1 MSYTPIQLLE
11 NWILRQASDAGQAW
25 LDTQREAVASGDPK
39 SLYLAFGF
47 APRKIGKADL
57 ELTELDLNDAAESR
71 PGWQPQT
78 WTIDQA
84 ARVLLLMSLPSEDD
98 AAYLA
103 TIEKLFQTAEIRE
116 QICLYQALQLLPHQE
131 LFDDR
136 LAEGIRTN
144 IKTVFCAIAHCNPLP
159 MELMSEPAWNQM
171 VLKALFIGAAL
182 DPIEGLDQR
191 VNPELARMLID
202 FAHERRA
209 AKRPIPVELWRVAA
223 PFADEIALEDMKALY
238 TSGENLEKSAIAL
251 ALVSTALDEA
261 DEILKTDPEVAKRA
275 ESGDITWRGIAE
287 QAYASEN

>member
-11 NWILRQASDAGQAW
+11 NWILRQASDAGQEW
-25 LDTQREAVASGDPK
+25 LDAQRQAVAQGDMK
-39 SLYLAFGF
+39 ALYMGFGF
-47 APRKIGKADL
+47 APRKVGKADL
-57 ELTELDLNDAAESR
+57 QLTERDLNDAAEAR
-71 PGWQPQT
+71 EGWMPHT

-84 ARVLLLMSLPSEDD
+84 ARVLLLTSLPSEDD
-98 AAYLA
+98 AAYFA

-144 IKTVFCAIAHCNPLP
+144 IKSVFESIAHNNPLP
-159 MELMSEPAWNQM
+159 MELMQEPAWNQM

-182 DPIEGLDQR
+182 DPIEGLDRR

-223 PFADEIALEDMKALY
+223 PFADEIALEDMRALY
-238 TSGENLEKSAIAL
+238 ASGEQLEQSAIAL
-251 ALVSTALDEA
+251 ALVSSASDEA
-261 DEILKTDPEVAKRA
+261 DVILKTHPEIAARA
-275 ESGDITWRGIAE
+275 ERGEITWRTIAE
-287 QAYASEN
+287 EAY

>member
-11 NWILRQASDAGQAW
+11 NWILRQAADSGQTW

-39 SLYLAFGF
+39 SLFLAFGF

-57 ELTELDLNDAAESR
+57 QLTERDLNDAAEAR

-84 ARVLLLMSLPSEDD
+84 ARVLLLMALPSEDD
-98 AAYLA
+98 TAWFA

-159 MELMSEPAWNQM
+159 VELMPEAAWNQM

-209 AKRPIPVELWRVAA
+209 ARRPIPVELWRVAA

-238 TSGENLEKSAIAL
+238 ATGETLEKSAIAL
-251 ALVSTALDEA
+251 ALASTALDEA
-261 DEILKTDPEVAKRA
+261 DEILKTDPEIAQRA
-275 ESGDITWRGIAE
+275 ESGEITWRAIAE
-287 QAYASEN
+287 QAY